1 MTTEQ
6 QVVFDV
12 FCDYLIELIEKYG
25 SRPDDE
31 GKNAE
36 NAKNEGTE

>member
-25 SRPDDE
+25 VKPDDE

-36 NAKNEGTE
+36 KPKDEGTD